1 MIQRLGERNERVAWR
16 TGGVQGPQGISSSK
30 TISSVNIIAESLQSL
45 KETIKNVNPGYLNTL
60 GLASLLTL
68 VVEHHF
74 SKIRSRNPTST
85 VLEYAHL
92 FGPTMKVDG
101 MWISLF
107 YCSWIFLWT
116 PWRRLPKFKWR
127 PQDSTT
133 SRQIDVSS
141 RSEGPLSL
149 VR

>member
-1 MIQRLGERNERVAWR
+1 MVERLVERNEIVTWR
-16 TGGVQGPQGISSSK
+16 TGAVQGPQGISSSK

-60 GLASLLTL
+60 RLASLLTL

-85 VLEYAHL
+85 AVEYAHL
-92 FGPTMKVDG
+92 FVPTMKVDG

-107 YCSWIFLWT
+107 YCS
-116 PWRRLPKFKWR
+116 
-127 PQDSTT
+127 
-133 SRQIDVSS
+133 
-141 RSEGPLSL
+141 
-149 VR
+149 